1 MATAINDINT
11 LIHSKYV
18 AIMSEIKSSND
29 YFIAV
34 IVAVYADYFERNIKA
49 LAH

>member
-11 LIHSKYV
+11 PIHSKYA

-34 IVAVYADYFERNIKA
+34 IAVVYADYFERNMRA